1 MGQAILDPVSYPA
14 EETGNRIGKQGEAGP
29 AEPVEKMAGSPEKS
43 STAQELKEQGNR
55 LFLCRKYQ
63 EAATCYSKAI
73 VSDRRC
79 KTIHLRGAVS
89 IVLACVSNF
98 WCHSAFQNRNPS
110 VAVYYTNRA
119 LCHVKLQQHDKALA
133 DCKRALE
140 LDSQSVK
147 AHFFLGQCHLELEN
161 YDEAIGNLQKG
172 QIQLLEDGED
182 FFKLVRER
190 PGVALHSVA
199 LCIVSKISSRADS

>member
-79 KTIHLRGAVS
+79 KTIHLRGPC
-89 IVLACVSNF
+89 VLCWRACLISGVTLRSRTAIHP
-98 WCHSAFQNRNPS
+98 WQCTTP
-110 VAVYYTNRA
+110 TG
-119 LCHVKLQQHDKALA
+119 LCAM
-133 DCKRALE
+133 
-140 LDSQSVK
+140 
-147 AHFFLGQCHLELEN
+147 
-161 YDEAIGNLQKG
+161 
-172 QIQLLEDGED
+172 
-182 FFKLVRER
+182 
-190 PGVALHSVA
+190 
-199 LCIVSKISSRADS
+199 